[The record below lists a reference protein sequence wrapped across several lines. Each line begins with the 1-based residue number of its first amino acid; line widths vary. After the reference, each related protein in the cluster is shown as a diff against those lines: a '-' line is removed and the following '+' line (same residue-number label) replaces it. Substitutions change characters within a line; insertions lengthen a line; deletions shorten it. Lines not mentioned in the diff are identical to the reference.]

1 MRFFKS
7 FMFLVFIFLV
17 SVDINAQFINI
28 NDQKTPQQL
37 IEDDLINSPC
47 IITSA
52 PSGSGNPV
60 IGGGN
65 SYASFT
71 SGTSNFPFKKGIVL
85 STTASKNTIG
95 PFINENSLGE
105 SNSSWKGDEDLNNS
119 LGIKTSTQATLLEFD
134 FVALSN
140 SLSFNYIFASNEYL
154 GGFPCFYSD
163 GFAFLIKKI
172 GSSEEYKNLAL
183 IPNTNLPVL
192 VTSVHPSIPSNNSS
206 GCEANNEIYFNG
218 YNNNIS
224 SSINFAGQTVV
235 MNAKAE
241 IIPGETYHLKL
252 VIADDKTGNYN
263 SAVFIESGTFVSKID
278 FGKNRT
284 FATNNPVCFGES
296 IVLDTKLD
304 DTYLF
309 KWFKDG
315 NLISGANSSTLV
327 ASSTGNY
334 SVEVNIANSICFL
347 TGEIKIEFADAVSS
361 VNTSFFQCDDNDD
374 GFAVYNLTKVNTIVK
389 NNISEILNKGY
400 YESLS
405 DAKSKTNSISTPEKY
420 TNKTANQI
428 VFARIENKYGCFTI
442 AEVKLQISNET
453 IKNIPQIVACDID
466 DNQDGLHEFNLNSEV
481 TPKIIL
487 GLPNGLTVDYYLDE
501 NDALNETN
509 VISNTYKNTIPFTQI
524 IYARFVNGTD
534 CYDIKPITLLIN
546 TFPIND
552 FKDETKFLCKNS
564 QVLLGVASGFT
575 GYLWNTGSTDNSI
588 SVDSAG
594 EYSVTVKNTNGCEK
608 TKKFKVILSE
618 PATITG
624 AIIKELSGHDNSV
637 LLEYKG
643 IGNYEFSLDGITFQD
658 KPLFTN
664 TNAGTYNAIAR
675 DKNNCGIS
683 NSFLI
688 YVLDYPRFFTPNGD
702 GFNDFWII
710 KDLTLFTSFEL
721 SIFDRFG
728 KLLKQINQKG
738 IGWNGMF
745 VGKNLPADDYWFSLV
760 YNEGKKIN
768 GNFSLKR

>member
-1 MRFFKS
+1 MSYFKS
-7 FMFLVFIFLV
+7 LLFMVFTFLI
-17 SVDINAQFINI
+17 SVDTNAQFINI
-28 NDQKTPQQL
+28 NDQKTPHQL
-37 IEDDLINSPC
+37 IKDDLINSPC
-47 IITSA
+47 IIITA
-52 PSGSGNPV
+52 PTGSGNPT

-163 GFAFLIKKI
+163 GFAFLIKKS

-192 VTSVHPSIPSNNSS
+192 VTNVHPQISSNNSG
-206 GCEANNEIYFNG
+206 GCEAKNEIYFNG
-218 YNNNIS
+218 YNNIS
-224 SSINFAGQTVV
+224 SPINYAGQTVV
-235 MNAKAE
+235 MNAKAD
-241 IIPGETYHLKL
+241 IIPGVTYHLKL

-284 FATNNPVCFGES
+284 FANNNPVCFGES

-304 DTYLF
+304 NTYLF

-327 ASSTGNY
+327 VTSEGNY
-334 SVEVNIANSICFL
+334 TVEVNVANSICYL
-347 TGEIKIEFADAVSS
+347 TGDIKIEFSDAVLSA
-361 VNTSFFQCDDNDD
+361 NTSFFQCDADDD
-374 GFAVYNLTKVNTIVK
+374 GFAIYNLTKVNNIVK
-389 NNISEILNKGY
+389 KNVSEILNKGY

-405 DAKSKTNSISTPEKY
+405 DAISKTNIINTPEKY

-428 VFARIENKYGCFTI
+428 VFARIENKYGCFKI

-453 IKNIPQIVACDID
+453 IQDIPPIVACDID
-466 DNQDGLHEFNLNSEV
+466 DNQDGLHEFNLNLEV
-481 TPKIIL
+481 TSKIIL
-487 GLPNGLTVDYYLDE
+487 GLQNGLTVDYYLNA
-501 NDALNETN
+501 NDALTEKN
-509 VISNTYKNTIPFTQI
+509 VIPNTFKNTIPFTQVV
-524 IYARFVNGTD
+524 YARFVNGPN
-534 CYDIKPITLLIN
+534 CYDIKPITLIIN
-546 TFPIND
+546 TFPITD
-552 FKDETKFLCKNS
+552 FEDETKYLCKNS
-564 QVLLGVASGFT
+564 TVIIEVSPSFT
-575 GYLWNTGSTDNSI
+575 EYLWNTGSTDQSI
-588 SVDSAG
+588 SVNTAG
-594 EYSVTVKNTNGCEK
+594 EYSVTVINANGCEK
-608 TKKFKVILSE
+608 TKKFKVVLSE

-624 AIIKELSGHDNSV
+624 AVIKELSGNDNSV
-637 LLEYKG
+637 LIESTG
-643 IGNYEFSLDGITFQD
+643 IGNYEFSLDGVTFQD

-664 TNAGTYNAIAR
+664 INSGTYNAVAR

-702 GFNDFWII
+702 GYNDFWVI
-710 KDLTLFTSFEL
+710 KELALFTSFEL

-728 KLLKQINQKG
+728 KLLKQINQNG
-738 IGWNGMF
+738 IGWNGMYE
-745 VGKNLPADDYWFSLV
+745 GKNLPTDDYWFRLI

>member
-1 MRFFKS
+1 MSYFKS
-7 FMFLVFIFLV
+7 FLFMVFIFLI
-17 SVDINAQFINI
+17 SVDTNAQFINI
-28 NDQKTPQQL
+28 NDQKTPHQL
-37 IEDDLINSPC
+37 IKDDLINSPC
-47 IITSA
+47 IIITA
-52 PSGSGNPV
+52 PTGSGNPT

-163 GFAFLIKKI
+163 GFAFLIKKS

-192 VTSVHPSIPSNNSS
+192 VTNVHPQISSNNSG
-206 GCEANNEIYFNG
+206 GCEAKNEIYFNG
-218 YNNNIS
+218 YNNIS
-224 SSINFAGQTVV
+224 SPINYAGQTIV
-235 MNAKAE
+235 MNAKAD
-241 IIPGETYHLKL
+241 IIPGVTYHLKL

-284 FATNNPVCFGES
+284 FASNNPVCFGES

-304 DTYLF
+304 NTYLF

-327 ASSTGNY
+327 VTSEGNY
-334 SVEVNIANSICFL
+334 TVEVNVANSICYL
-347 TGEIKIEFADAVSS
+347 TGDIKIEFSDAILSA
-361 VNTSFFQCDDNDD
+361 NTSFFQCDDDAD
-374 GFAVYNLTKVNTIVK
+374 GFAIYNLTKVNNIVK
-389 NNISEILNKGY
+389 KNVSEILNKGY

-405 DAKSKTNSISTPEKY
+405 DAISKTNIINTPEKY
-420 TNKTANQI
+420 TNKTVNQI
-428 VFARIENKYGCFTI
+428 VFARIENKYGCFKI

-453 IKNIPQIVACDID
+453 INDIPQIVACDID
-466 DNQDGLHEFNLNSEV
+466 DNQDGLHEFNLSLEI

-487 GLPNGLTVDYYLDE
+487 GLPNGLTVDYYLNA
-501 NDALNETN
+501 NDALTEKN
-509 VISNTYKNTIPFTQI
+509 VISNTFKNTIPFTQVV
-524 IYARFVNGTD
+524 YARFVNGPN
-534 CYDIKPITLLIN
+534 CYDIKPITLIIN

-552 FKDETKFLCKNS
+552 FEDETKYLCKNS
-564 QVLLGVASGFT
+564 TVIIEVSSSFT
-575 GYLWNTGSTDNSI
+575 EYLWNTGSTDHFI
-588 SVDSAG
+588 SVNTTG
-594 EYSVTVKNTNGCEK
+594 EYSVTIKNTNGCEK
-608 TKKFKVILSE
+608 TKKFNVILSE

-624 AIIKELSGHDNSV
+624 AVIKELSGNDNSV
-637 LLEYKG
+637 LIEYTG
-643 IGNYEFSLDGITFQD
+643 IGNYEFSLDGKTFQD

-664 TNAGTYNAIAR
+664 TNSGTYNAVAR

-688 YVLDYPRFFTPNGD
+688 YVIDYPRFFTPNGD
-702 GFNDFWII
+702 GYNDFWII
-710 KDLTLFTSFEL
+710 KELTLFTSFEL

-728 KLLKQINQKG
+728 KLLKQINQNG
-738 IGWNGMF
+738 IGWNGMYE
-745 VGKNLPADDYWFSLV
+745 GRNLPADDYWFRLV